1 MGLSF
6 LLLNSLRQ
14 TDPLKQDG
22 PQASN
27 QTSDNEGSPII
38 RG

>member
-14 TDPLKQDG
+14 TYLLRQG
-22 PQASN
+22 GSQTSN